1 MSIESVT
8 TDEFMQLTIEEHEEA
23 LSLYDTAIFNA
34 ASGIIDPGQD
44 PAVFADDRDKLTRL
58 ITLRKVHQGRFDE
71 LVQADATD
79 GLTVATVACA

>member
-8 TDEFMQLTIEEHEEA
+8 TDDFSMLSIAEHEEA

-34 ASGIIDPGQD
+34 AQGIVDPEQD

-58 ITLRKVHQGRFDE
+58 ITLRKVHQGRYDE
-71 LVQADATD
+71 LVEQQ
-79 GLTVATVACA
+79 GSTVATAA